1 MFPAAQVD
9 ITLWFDAI
17 SRNNNIQIN
26 MSVLEKIQNRAIQ
39 CSMTVIQSLKKMDE
53 IKVKMLF
60 VFKDEK
66 FLSILTI
73 GDIQRAII
81 KGVEL
86 NSPVTSILDL
96 DKKFVLPSEPIEVVR
111 EKMLRLRAECMPV
124 VDADGNLVEVYFWNE
139 LFKYPET
146 QEREKIDLPV
156 VIMAGGKGTRLK
168 PITNVIPKP
177 LVPVGDKTILEVIM
191 DQFEGIG
198 CHKFYMSVN
207 YKADMMK
214 YYLSQLDHK
223 YDIEF
228 FMEDK
233 PLGTIGSVALLKGK
247 ITTPFIVSNCDSITD
262 QDYRDVYDY
271 HINNHNDMT
280 IVTMI
285 KNFKIPYG
293 VIETGEDGLMVNLK
307 EKPEQTYQVN
317 TGVYILNPKCI
328 DEIPYGEF
336 FHVTHLMEK
345 IKARGG
351 RVGCFP
357 VSENSWHDM
366 GEWPEYLKMIK
377 YDVC

>member
-1 MFPAAQVD
+1 MEY
-9 ITLWFDAI
+9 
-17 SRNNNIQIN
+17 SERIQ
-26 MSVLEKIQNRAIQ
+26 EKIVMAESTIIQ
-39 CSMTVIQSLKKMDE
+39 TMKLMDE
-53 IKVKMLF
+53 ACTKLLL
-60 VFKDEK
+60 VFDGDC
-66 FLSILTI
+66 FLGLITN
-73 GDIQRAII
+73 GDLQRAII
-81 KGVEL
+81 AHTPFDTPIGKIVTRKGKLFAHVG
-86 NSPVTSILDL
+86 D
-96 DKKFVLPSEPIEVVR
+96 DKDRIKEW
-111 EKMLRLRAECMPV
+111 MLTKRAELMPV
-124 VDADGNLVEVYFWNE
+124 LDANDKLVDVIFWDDVLSDTKAEDNR
-139 LFKYPET
+139 T
-146 QEREKIDLPV
+146 KIDLPV

-233 PLGTIGSVALLKGK
+233 PLGTIGSVSLLKGK
-247 ITTPFIVSNCDSITD
+247 ITTPFFVSNCDSINE

-271 HINNHNDMT
+271 HVGNHNDMT
-280 IVTMI
+280 IVTMV
-285 KNFKIPYG
+285 KSFKIPYG
-293 VIETGEDGLMVNLK
+293 VIETGDDGLMIDLK

-317 TGVYILNPKCI
+317 TGVYILNP
-328 DEIPYGEF
+328 DVMEEIPEGEF
-336 FHVTHLMEK
+336 FHITHLMEK

-357 VSENSWHDM
+357 VSEHSWKDM
-366 GEWPEYLKMIK
+366 GEWPEYLKMIN
-377 YDVC
+377 VL